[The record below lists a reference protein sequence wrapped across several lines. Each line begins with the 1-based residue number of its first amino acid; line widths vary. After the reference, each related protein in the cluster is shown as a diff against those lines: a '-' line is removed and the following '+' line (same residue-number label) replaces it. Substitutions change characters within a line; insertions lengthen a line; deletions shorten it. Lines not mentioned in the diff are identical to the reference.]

1 MIFACGGQLY
11 ESVLEAAE
19 DKGGMMIGADID
31 QCQESECILTST
43 VKGIADAVIL
53 SLDDYYSYIKN
64 AAVLV
69 LPFDENFGARTSG
82 TIIDALSNKKCC
94 IGTAFP
100 TMKGY
105 AREYRAVCRVY
116 RTIPE
121 LEKALAEILG
131 KNSGQKAAEEDF
143 NSFEKDRSMDS
154 MKVYMEKAFMG
165 YI

>member
-1 MIFACGGQLY
+1 
-11 ESVLEAAE
+11 
-19 DKGGMMIGADID
+19 
-31 QCQESECILTST
+31 
-43 VKGIADAVIL
+43 
-53 SLDDYYSYIKN
+53 
-64 AAVLV
+64 
-69 LPFDENFGARTSG
+69 
-82 TIIDALSNKKCC
+82 
-94 IGTAFP
+94 
-100 TMKGY
+100 MKGY